1 MRARAPQLPELN
13 RIKQSLHQ
21 VQVQN
26 ARTANNAMLTCWD
39 PELDYDMQMLFSS
52 SREVGDDEA

>member
-1 MRARAPQLPELN
+1 MQ
-13 RIKQSLHQ
+13 Q

-26 ARTANNAMLTCWD
+26 ARTANDAMLTCWD
-39 PELDYDMQMLFSS
+39 PELDYDIQTLLSS

>member
-1 MRARAPQLPELN
+1 MRAPQLPELN
-13 RIKQSLHQ
+13 RIKQSMQQ

-26 ARTANNAMLTCWD
+26 ARTANDAMLTCWD
-39 PELDYDMQMLFSS
+39 PELDYDIQTLLSS

>member
-1 MRARAPQLPELN
+1 VRARAPQLPELK

-21 VQVQN
+21 VQVMN

-39 PELDYDMQMLFSS
+39 PELDYDMQMLLSS